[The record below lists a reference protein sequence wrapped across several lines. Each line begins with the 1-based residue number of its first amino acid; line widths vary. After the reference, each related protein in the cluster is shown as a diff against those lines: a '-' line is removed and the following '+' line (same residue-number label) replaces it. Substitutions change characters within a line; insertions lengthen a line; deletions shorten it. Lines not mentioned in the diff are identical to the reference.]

1 MLVGGGRGAQVV
13 LKVVHEDLDASQD
26 GLVPVA
32 TCLLIEILRQS
43 KNRNPLGLPVSYITR
58 RLKDSIDEFRVR
70 LSSDFSGYGAQWQ
83 DGLLG
88 ELRHLSGLVRRR
100 GGIEFEPIERAV
112 NVPPEKPIR
121 TLGPLDS
128 RIRQFKKRRCRR
140 TGRTQNHFRQ
150 ITLVAIRVGKLES
163 HIEIG
168 NR

>member
-1 MLVGGGRGAQVV
+1 MQILEDAVMKSEMDLLLLGKHPYTYLPRRSPSTGSTDLAELLRVAYECWPVGDRNRLVAS
-13 LKVVHEDLDASQD
+13 LTDAINKLVSSYD

-100 GGIEFEPIERAV
+100 GGIEFV
-112 NVPPEKPIR
+112 
-121 TLGPLDS
+121 TLAD
-128 RIRQFKKRRCRR
+128 
-140 TGRTQNHFRQ
+140 
-150 ITLVAIRVGKLES
+150 
-163 HIEIG
+163 
-168 NR
+168 